1 MPKASWEEIRQ
12 QVYERAAGCCE
23 YCQTCEANT
32 GQTMQVD
39 HIDPHGSDDLENLCL
54 SCWSCNNYKRRAT
67 HVLIHRPRRRSLC
80 FIPAHSS
87 GTSILNGWRNSPRI
101 RGRTPTGRATI
112 VRLKMNRP
120 VIVVARQRWVEG
132 GYHPPAGVGPQ
143 SIHRIVEKIE
153 RIGLVKMS

>member
-1 MPKASWEEIRQ
+1 MPKALWEEIRQ
-12 QVYERAAGCCE
+12 RVYERAGGCCE
-23 YCQTCEANT
+23 YCQTCETNT

-67 HVLIHRPRRRSLC
+67 HVFDPQTETEVALFHPRTQ
-80 FIPAHSS
+80 FWNEHFEWVEEFTQIQ
-87 GTSILNGWRNSPRI
+87 
-101 RGRTPTGRATI
+101 GRTPTGRATI

-132 GYHPPAGVGPQ
+132 GYHPPSV
-143 SIHRIVEKIE
+143 
-153 RIGLVKMS
+153 